1 MSRLSREV
9 KQRLVTNHN
18 NLTFPSAYV
27 TRPWQIECGHI
38 GSQSAPITVIPLSPY
53 TQSAATIHVSTS
65 VLSKL
70 IFSASIRLLRS
81 LQTAPR
87 WRPLASGWNYPRVS
101 GPSCHS
107 LLRWPRHCGGRN
119 IFIPVRR
126 TNNQRLIGTRN
137 IIRMS
142 TVAATFFYLWSCV
155 TSSLLKTSCYKTVSL
170 W

>member
-1 MSRLSREV
+1 MRRP
-9 KQRLVTNHN
+9 VTNHN

-101 GPSCHS
+101 GPSCS
-107 LLRWPRHCGGRN
+107 RLFSGGPVTEGGRN